1 MLSYGAC
8 KFTDAAVSDQLSRLR
23 SPFKPDLFIVVFIH
37 FQLFVA
43 RMPAVNTGSG
53 WQPAKSECLFR
64 ENPISK
70 RFPGAIVSTGHA
82 AFFAGVKLNG
92 VGAGQQF
99 IGEHS
104 PQSDSRSKLR
114 S

>member
-8 KFTDAAVSDQLSRLR
+8 KFTDAAVSDQLSRMR

-37 FQLFVA
+37 YQLFVA
-43 RMPAVNTGSG
+43 HMPAVNTGYSR
-53 WQPAKSECLFR
+53 QLAKSECFFR
-64 ENPISK
+64 ENLTSESL
-70 RFPGAIVSTGHA
+70 PGAIVSTGHA
-82 AFFAGVKLNG
+82 AFFAGIKVNG

-99 IGEHS
+99 IGEYN
-104 PQSDSRSKLR
+104 PQSDSRSILR